1 MALEELCGVPGW
13 VWQVLTELLS
23 PKSQFLGPVP
33 KFTMG
38 SVVGQCRGDQHGR
51 SEETMALLSH
61 CLVFHRQANSIN
73 SFYQEK
79 NPKPPQKIKY

>member
-38 SVVGQCRGDQHGR
+38 SVVGQCRGDQHGH

-61 CLVFHRQANSIN
+61 SSFFTDRQIQLTVSIRKKTQ
-73 SFYQEK
+73 SPHK
-79 NPKPPQKIKY
+79 K